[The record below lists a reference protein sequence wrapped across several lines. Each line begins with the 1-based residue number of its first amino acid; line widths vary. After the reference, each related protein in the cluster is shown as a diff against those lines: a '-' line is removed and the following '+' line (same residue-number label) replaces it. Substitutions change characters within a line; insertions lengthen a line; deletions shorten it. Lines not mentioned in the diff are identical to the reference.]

1 MSTLSWPPPVKS
13 GYTPFA
19 REPERF
25 SRLEGWRCQGRLG
38 SRFSGSRA
46 NGVYH
51 YIPLCEFDSD
61 SYIRAMRNPQHTPLS
76 VGRRSAARSAAGA
89 LLLSLLHSP
98 AVACLPPDVFVPVR
112 RASRADA
119 QAARAAAATILIDVS
134 GSMAGYVAPPRPA
147 APARHQLAQPVEVPE
162 PRVFRD
168 LVLSLPQIAAQ
179 VADKVTALAFGR
191 AIRPLPL
198 SDLAHAGQ
206 PAFYRDAE
214 SRIGDAL
221 ARMEALPGDEVGVL
235 LTDLFLTGE
244 EVFGGA
250 AAIRAP
256 LGHIMADGRSVG
268 LMGIRSGFAGTIF
281 DIPGGRTYNGATERP
296 FYVVATG
303 PLPAVARLLRRIEV
317 ELLAPLPPPPDSA
330 RRFQVTIYTKAPIS
344 GGPLALA
351 MLPEA
356 PAVVTSSL
364 TPGLAPEISQFS
376 LPGAAGAAAARIP
389 LADLAIG
396 PVLFP
401 DIFTV
406 EETVWAEASSRA
418 ACSERWLRYRS
429 LPRPLATVSHR
440 NGTLVLSVGGSS
452 IARLP
457 PGVPFLVRAKVTATG
472 ISEAPAATAWTRAWS
487 LEAREAAAFVASR
500 PRLFRTLHLREIAAM
515 LESLVREDFQP
526 QPIGEALLAVQVP
539 SR

>member
-1 MSTLSWPPPVKS
+1 M
-13 GYTPFA
+13 A
-19 REPERF
+19 
-25 SRLEGWRCQGRLG
+25 SRPNAQ
-38 SRFSGSRA
+38 A
-46 NGVYH
+46 
-51 YIPLCEFDSD
+51 
-61 SYIRAMRNPQHTPLS
+61 T
-76 VGRRSAARSAAGA
+76 
-89 LLLSLLHSP
+89 
-98 AVACLPPDVFVPVR
+98 
-112 RASRADA
+112 RASGV
-119 QAARAAAATILIDVS
+119 TILIDVS
-134 GSMAGYVAPPRPA
+134 GSMAGYVAPPRTT
-147 APARHQLAQPVEVPE
+147 APVRPQQVQPVEVPE

-191 AIRPLPL
+191 TIRPLPL
-198 SDLAHAGQ
+198 SDLARAGQ

-235 LTDLFLTGE
+235 LTDLFLSGE

-256 LGHIMADGRSVG
+256 LGRILADGRSVG

-281 DIPGGRTYNGATERP
+281 DIPGGRTYDGATERP

-303 PLPAVARLLRRIEV
+303 PLPAVVRLLRRIEV
-317 ELLAPLPPPPDSA
+317 ELLAPLPPPPDSV
-330 RRFQVTIYTKAPIS
+330 RRFQLTIYTKTPIFS
-344 GGPLALA
+344 GPLALA

-356 PAVVTSSL
+356 PAVAASSL
-364 TPGLAPEISQFS
+364 TSGLGPEIGQFS
-376 LPGAAGAAAARIP
+376 FPRAAGAAAARVP
-389 LADLAIG
+389 LTDLAIG

-401 DIFTV
+401 DVFAV

-429 LPRPLATVSHR
+429 LPGPLAAVSHR
-440 NGTLVLSVGGSS
+440 NGALVLSVGGDT

-457 PGVPFLVRAKVTATG
+457 PGVPFLVQVQVTATG

-487 LEAREAAAFVASR
+487 LEARETDAFVASR
-500 PRLFRTLHLREIAAM
+500 PRLFRTLHLREVAAM

-526 QPIGEALLAVQVP
+526 QPIGEALLAIQVP
-539 SR
+539 RR